1 MLAPKAMNLSEPPP
15 MPAIPPPPE
24 PLASVEAG
32 STALHA
38 AACAAHR
45 FGLGEA
51 RLSTVGSDPK
61 AWLLAQIGPADAPWG
76 QAQALA
82 DTASALDAVAQSR
95 RLLLQRQRRAAD
107 SGAQPAAMEGPE
119 MSPSQGPAAPPAL
132 DEMPER
138 RLIERDLHSRL
149 LTAVHTQR
157 PFAERVHW
165 FWCNH
170 FTVSSLKGSA
180 RGLVGAFE
188 REAVRPRIAGRFADL
203 LYASTTHTAMLRYL
217 DNHLSIGPDS
227 AAAGRR
233 QRLMQ
238 RRGPDAAGRSLAI
251 GLNENLAREVLE
263 LHTLGAAAARA
274 GAYTQ
279 ADVRALAA
287 VLTGWRGQAR
297 LQGQALS
304 DEFEA
309 SWHQGGPKTVCGRSY
324 PGGPQ
329 ALRQVLDD
337 LARRPETA
345 RFICSKLAR
354 HFVADEPPAAL
365 VQALQVR
372 FTQSDGE
379 LGPVYQTLIEHPLAW
394 AGPPAKLKTP
404 EEFVVSA
411 VRCLGLAAGMDR
423 PAEAQRLLASVV
435 ALGQRPQAAP
445 SPAGWSDALGEWM
458 GPDAVWKRLE
468 WALRMGERLGA
479 RLDSRAAAPLSLGP
493 RLSPG
498 TAQEIARASDG
509 AQALALWLMSPEFQR
524 R

>member
-1 MLAPKAMNLSEPPP
+1 
-15 MPAIPPPPE
+15 
-24 PLASVEAG
+24 
-32 STALHA
+32 
-38 AACAAHR
+38 
-45 FGLGEA
+45 
-51 RLSTVGSDPK
+51 
-61 AWLLAQIGPADAPWG
+61 
-76 QAQALA
+76 
-82 DTASALDAVAQSR
+82 
-95 RLLLQRQRRAAD
+95 
-107 SGAQPAAMEGPE
+107 MEGPE

-188 REAVRPRIAGRFADL
+188 REAIRPRIAGRFADL

-217 DNHLSIGPDS
+217 DNHLSMGPDS
-227 AAAGRR
+227 PAAARR
-233 QRLMQ
+233 QRMMQ
-238 RRGPDAAGRSLAI
+238 RRGADTGGRSLPT

-263 LHTLGAAAARA
+263 LHTLGAAAARS
-274 GAYTQ
+274 GVYTQ

-287 VLTGWRGQAR
+287 ILTGWHGQFRAEAR
-297 LQGQALS
+297 AGRDAG
-304 DEFEA
+304 EFDA
-309 SWHQGGPKTVCGRSY
+309 QWHQPGFKTVCGHSH
-324 PGGPQ
+324 PPGPQ

-345 RFICSKLAR
+345 RFVCTKLAR
-354 HFVADEPPAAL
+354 HFVADEPPPAL
-365 VQALQVR
+365 VQSLVER

-379 LGPVYQTLIEHPLAW
+379 LALVYRALIEHPLSW
-394 AGPPAKLKTP
+394 AGPPSKLKTP

-411 VRCLGLAAGMDR
+411 VRCLGLAPAMDR
-423 PAEAQRLLASVV
+423 PAEAQRLLTAVV

-445 SPAGWSDALGEWM
+445 SPAGWSDAFAEWM

-468 WALRMGERLGA
+468 WSLRLGERLGA
-479 RLDSRAAAPLSLGP
+479 RLDARVAAPHSLGP
-493 RLSPG
+493 WLSPS

-509 AQALALWLMSPEFQR
+509 AQALALWLMAPEFQR